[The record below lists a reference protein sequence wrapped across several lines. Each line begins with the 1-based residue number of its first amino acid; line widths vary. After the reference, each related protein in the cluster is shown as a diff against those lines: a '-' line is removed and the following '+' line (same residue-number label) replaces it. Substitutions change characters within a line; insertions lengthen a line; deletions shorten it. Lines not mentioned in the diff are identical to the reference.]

1 MDNVV
6 KVTLSEMEEQ
16 STFEEFD
23 FDNVWVMGEET
34 YPYPVLQFQNDVPQQ
49 PDNPDIPDSDEQL
62 GWVKFKMVKLDI
74 IFLRIISASC

>member
-1 MDNVV
+1 
-6 KVTLSEMEEQ
+6 MEEQ

-49 PDNPDIPDSDEQL
+49 PDNPDIPDS
-62 GWVKFKMVKLDI
+62 
-74 IFLRIISASC
+74 R